1 MNEDITDK
9 AIVELINYIGQSMGL
24 QVIAKGVENKEIF
37 NEVKALDLDY
47 AQGYYLSQPQP
58 MNLNRLV

>member
-1 MNEDITDK
+1 
-9 AIVELINYIGQSMGL
+9 
-24 QVIAKGVENKEIF
+24 VENKEIF